1 MSDTVIEKKKVSK
14 PRKKAVPKLPDF
26 LIPFVSLV
34 EETKAYKND
43 YSCYRQ
49 PSLMDRNNEVALPHT
64 ILDIERACNA
74 LINNVQVLKDNVLRD
89 NPDIDRTII
98 SLQNE
103 EIIPSITS
111 VIRSTLRLVETLSP
125 EIDIFSFSALEKA
138 TREGN

>member
-1 MSDTVIEKKKVSK
+1 MDDTVVKKKTTK
-14 PRKKAVPKLPDF
+14 PRKKAAPKIPDF
-26 LIPFVSLV
+26 LLPFVNLV

-74 LINNVQVLKDNVLRD
+74 LINNVQVLKDAVLLD
-89 NPDIDRTII
+89 NPDIDRTIV
-98 SLQNE
+98 SLQNDD
-103 EIIPSITS
+103 IIPNITS

-125 EIDIFSFSALEKA
+125 EIDIFSFSAIEKT

>member
-1 MSDTVIEKKKVSK
+1 MDDTVVKKKTTK
-14 PRKKAVPKLPDF
+14 PRKKAAPKIPEF
-26 LIPFVSLV
+26 LLPFVNLV

-49 PSLMDRNNEVALPHT
+49 PSLMDRNNEVAFPHT

-74 LINNVQVLKDNVLRD
+74 LISNVQVLKDTILLD

-103 EIIPSITS
+103 DIIPNITS

-125 EIDIFSFSALEKA
+125 EIDIFSFSAIEKT

>member
-1 MSDTVIEKKKVSK
+1 MDDTVVKKKTTK
-14 PRKKAVPKLPDF
+14 PRNKAAPKIPEF
-26 LIPFVSLV
+26 LLPFVNLV

-49 PSLMDRNNEVALPHT
+49 PSLMDRNNEVAFPHT

-74 LINNVQVLKDNVLRD
+74 LISNVQVLKDTILLD

-103 EIIPSITS
+103 DIIPNITS

-125 EIDIFSFSALEKA
+125 EIDIFSFSAIEKT